1 MFTATAFY
9 SSPEGSWR
17 IIIGRY
23 ETEIAAYRACYCHA
37 AEHETDVYLQYY
49 QVLDYKPES

>member
-9 SSPEGSWR
+9 SCPEGSWH

-23 ETEIAAYRACYCHA
+23 GTEMAAYQACYRHA
-37 AEHETDVYLQYY
+37 AEHKTDVYLQYY
-49 QVLDYKPES
+49 QVLDYKPE